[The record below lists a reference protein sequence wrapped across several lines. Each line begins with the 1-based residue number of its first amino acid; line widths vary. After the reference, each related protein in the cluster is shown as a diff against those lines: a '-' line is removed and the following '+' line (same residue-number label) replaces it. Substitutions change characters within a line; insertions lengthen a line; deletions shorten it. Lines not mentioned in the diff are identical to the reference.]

1 MPSKSSPSLARSRGV
16 HSPGPRSPLRVSV
29 AFFDEEGLAKQEE
42 EERAVAAAAAAA
54 GTPKSKGKRGGWR
67 SPLRSPFKGSYFGSS
82 SPKAAATGV
91 KKVNVGSE

>member
-1 MPSKSSPSLARSRGV
+1 MSPSMGRSRGV

-42 EERAVAAAAAAA
+42 EERAVAAAAAA
-54 GTPKSKGKRGGWR
+54 GTPKKKGWR

-82 SPKAAATGV
+82 SPKAAATGA
-91 KKVNVGSE
+91 KGNVGSE